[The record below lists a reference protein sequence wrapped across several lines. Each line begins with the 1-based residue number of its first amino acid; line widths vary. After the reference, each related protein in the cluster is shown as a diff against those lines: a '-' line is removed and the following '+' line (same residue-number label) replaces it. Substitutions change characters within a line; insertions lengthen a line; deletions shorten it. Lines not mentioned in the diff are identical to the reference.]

1 MKNRSAQAA
10 VALAFGAVASA
21 QTVTFHRDVLPV
33 LQRNCQTCH
42 RPGEV
47 APMPFL
53 TYEQTR
59 PWAKSIK
66 NAVLT
71 KKMPPW
77 YAGEHSTQ
85 FSNDRSLSA
94 ADRNTLIAW
103 VDADAPAGNP
113 ADAPKPMQWAQGWS
127 IGEPD
132 QVFTTPAALA
142 IPAKGTV
149 EYQYVIVPTGFTE
162 DRYVQMVEARPTDRE
177 HTHHIVA
184 YIRPPQSKWLRDYPV
199 GAAFEPKNA
208 KEGGS
213 GQKEFF
219 IGYAPG
225 SLPGRTKDGEARLVP
240 AGSDIVFQLHYT
252 TNGKA
257 GEDWPRVGFVYAK
270 QRPRTR
276 IQTIAAAN
284 EDFAIPPGDANYK
297 VEARF
302 KVEQE
307 MTMVN
312 LFPHMH
318 LRGKAFEYRITYPT
332 GEKETIL
339 TVPNYD
345 FNWQLTYDLAKPRV
359 LPKGTVVEC
368 TAWFDNSKSNRA
380 NPDPTATV
388 RQGEQSWDEMMI
400 GFFDIAYPLD
410 RQPAGRAKD
419 REVAVNYP
427 PQ

>member
-1 MKNRSAQAA
+1 MRPYTLGLAA
-10 VALAFGAVASA
+10 VFVCSVLDA
-21 QTVTFHRDVLPV
+21 QSITFHRDVLPV

-47 APMPFL
+47 APMSLL
-53 TYEQTR
+53 TYDEVR

-66 NAVLT
+66 TAVLN

-77 YAGEHSTQ
+77 FAGEHSTQ

-103 VDADAPAGNP
+103 VDAGAPAGNA
-113 ADAPKPMQWAQGWS
+113 ADAPKPREWAEGWA
-127 IGEPD
+127 IGKPD
-132 QVFTTPAALA
+132 QVFAPAAPLP

-162 DRYVQMVEARPTDRE
+162 DRYVQFVEARPTDRAR
-177 HTHHIVA
+177 THHIVA
-184 YIRPPQSKWLRDYPV
+184 YIRPPKSKWLREYPV
-199 GAAFEPKNA
+199 GVPFEPENA

-213 GQKEFF
+213 GQREFF

-225 SLPGRTKDGEARLVP
+225 SIPGRTKEGEARLVP
-240 AGSDIVFQLHYT
+240 AGSDVVFQLHYT
-252 TNGKA
+252 TNGTA
-257 GEDWPRVGFVYAK
+257 GEDRPRVGFVYAK
-270 QRPRTR
+270 QKPRTR
-276 IQTIAAAN
+276 IQTIAAQN
-284 EDFAIPPGDANYK
+284 EEFEIPPGAANHK

-302 KVEQE
+302 KVEEE

-318 LRGKAFEYRITYPT
+318 LRGKAFEYRIIYPT
-332 GEKETIL
+332 GETEAIL
-339 TVPNYD
+339 NVPNYD

-380 NPDPTATV
+380 NPDPTVAV

-400 GFFDIAYPLD
+400 GFFDIAYPID
-410 RQPAGRAKD
+410 RQTGGRAKD
-419 REVAVNYP
+419 REVAVNYRG
-427 PQ
+427 Q